1 MIRVDRGLRSKRE
14 NANLKLLEFL
24 SGEPEVSPDGPWRF
38 ELGRELHGAFGG
50 ANGGV
55 VAATCVAVARAATG
69 GRRPASLDVRFLR
82 GLTAGVARVVPTL
95 LHEGRTISCV
105 SIDIFDEREKLCTR
119 GTVSLVDPKALTE
132 LDHDG
137 DARASRSWVSHSD
150 GQPWALP
157 KSTIRVPLIETFDP
171 RRVGRDERGIATSVK
186 VLWDEPGTCA
196 EAACIAA
203 DISVGPPV
211 GSATGGRPIP
221 IPNPDLSLRFN
232 AEHALPRHLVAATRL
247 GAIQHGLAMT
257 QIEVW
262 TENAIVAAGVS
273 CTTMLAGAWPDA
285 SKSQATKSQPR
296 R

>member
-1 MIRVDRGLRSKRE
+1 M
-14 NANLKLLEFL
+14 KLLEFL
-24 SGEPEVSPDGPWRF
+24 SGEPEGPADGPWRF

-55 VAATCVAVARAATG
+55 VAATCVAVARATTE
-69 GRRPASLDVRFLR
+69 GRRPAALDVRFLR
-82 GLTAGVARVVPTL
+82 GLTAGVARVVPTR
-95 LHEGRTISCV
+95 LHQGRTLSCV

-119 GTVSLVDPKALTE
+119 GTVSLVEPSALADF
-132 LDHDG
+132 DHAG
-137 DARASRSWVSHSD
+137 DTRPPRAWASHSE
-150 GQPWALP
+150 GKPWATPGSAL
-157 KSTIRVPLIETFDP
+157 RVPLIETFDP
-171 RRVGRDERGIATSVK
+171 RWVGRDERGIATSVK

-211 GSATGGRPIP
+211 SNATGGRAIP

-232 AEHALPRHLVAATRL
+232 AEHALPLHLVAATRL
-247 GAIQHGLAMT
+247 GAVQRGLAMT

-262 TENAIVAAGVS
+262 TEDAIIAAGVS

-285 SKSQATKSQPR
+285 SKKQQKAKVEGETP
-296 R
+296 

>member
-1 MIRVDRGLRSKRE
+1 M
-14 NANLKLLEFL
+14 KLLEFL
-24 SGEPEVSPDGPWRF
+24 SGEPEGSADGPWRF

-55 VAATCVAVARAATG
+55 VAATCVAVGRAATQ
-69 GRRPASLDVRFLR
+69 GRRPVALDVRFLR

-95 LHEGRTISCV
+95 LHGGRTLSCV
-105 SIDIFDEREKLCTR
+105 SVDIFDEREKLCTR
-119 GTVSLVDPKALTE
+119 GTVSLVDPKALAD
-132 LDHDG
+132 LDHEG
-137 DARASRSWVSHSD
+137 DPRPQRNWVSHGD
-150 GQPWALP
+150 GKPWASP
-157 KSTIRVPLIETFDP
+157 KSAVRVPLIETFDP
-171 RRVGRDERGIATSVK
+171 RMVGRDERGIATSVK

-211 GSATGGRPIP
+211 GSATGGKPIP

-232 AEHALPRHLVAATRL
+232 AEHELPPHLVAATRL
-247 GAIQHGLAMT
+247 GAVQHGLAMT

-262 TENAIVAAGVS
+262 TDDAIIAAGVS

-285 SKSQATKSQPR
+285 SKKQK
-296 R
+296 